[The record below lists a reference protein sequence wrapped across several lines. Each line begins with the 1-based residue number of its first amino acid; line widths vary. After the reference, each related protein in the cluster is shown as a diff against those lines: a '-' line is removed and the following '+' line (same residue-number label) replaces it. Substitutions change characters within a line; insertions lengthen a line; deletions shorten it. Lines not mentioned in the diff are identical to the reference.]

1 MYKRQGIETGI
12 IFGAVTDNCR
22 NALHVSFRVV
32 LVPGLGTNLFSVNSA
47 MQKGVASLFYP
58 DNPRLESESG
68 DVVIP
73 MESHEVDASGK
84 LVCSIRVRP
93 WGDAGGLMVPG
104 ISPDGL
110 ALMMESTG
118 LWQRRMGH
126 INGKS
131 LKVLRNEP
139 TNGVDKT
146 GDVKDCSV
154 CPLGKSTQKP
164 HPKRANYGVLR
175 PIKHVSVDTL
185 GPFSPPALG
194 GFKYAAKLVDQQTK
208 WKEVVLMKDKT
219 SSEDALAL
227 LNKGTVIS
235 TGERIHCLHGD
246 QGTEFTSAA
255 FRQHWQA
262 SGIKL

>member
-1 MYKRQGIETGI
+1 
-12 IFGAVTDNCR
+12 
-22 NALHVSFRVV
+22 
-32 LVPGLGTNLFSVNSA
+32 

-154 CPLGKSTQKP
+154 CPLSKSTQKP
-164 HPKRANYGVLR
+164 HPEQADHGVLR
-175 PIKHVSVDTL
+175 PFQRFPSTPSAPCCLQRWAVSST
-185 GPFSPPALG
+185 PP
-194 GFKYAAKLVDQQTK
+194 
-208 WKEVVLMKDKT
+208 
-219 SSEDALAL
+219 SSSI
-227 LNKGTVIS
+227 N
-235 TGERIHCLHGD
+235 RP
-246 QGTEFTSAA
+246 
-255 FRQHWQA
+255 
-262 SGIKL
+262 SGKM